1 MKNVTLSCVAALAA
15 LATLDSGAAD
25 LPSGYWP
32 VDLSQP
38 ILDKTRTIRLA
49 PDLSELTDGEREA
62 VRQLLE
68 AGALL
73 QHIYEDSRHPE
84 ARESLA
90 RLEALH
96 ASTGAGPATGNL
108 LDLYRL
114 NQGPIA
120 TTLDNRR
127 EAFLPVAPE
136 APTRNVYPAG
146 ATREEI
152 DAFLA
157 THPQQRDAILG
168 ERTVVRR
175 GTRDDAARDLAVL
188 RKYPVLDTLHPGLA
202 ARLRA
207 VAEEPARH
215 AFYAVPQS
223 VAWADELMAVYEH
236 LNRAADA
243 LESDDAEFARYLR
256 NRSRDLLSDDY
267 ESGDAAWVTGRFN
280 RLNLQ
285 IGSYETYDD
294 ALYGVKAFMSLSLL
308 IRDAEASRRLTAGL
322 ASLQAVEDAL
332 PYQGKKRVREN
343 IPVGAYQVI
352 ADFGQARG
360 ANTATILPNDELF
373 SRRYGRTILLRE
385 NIMRDPILFTNTK
398 AGWDAVMTPAQRDDL
413 RPDGN
418 FNRTLWH
425 EIGHYLGVDR
435 DATGRPLDEA
445 LESTADSFEEMKA
458 DLVSLFAAER
468 LRTAGYYDDASL
480 RSVYASGILRTLQ
493 SVKPRREQPY
503 QTMQLM
509 QFNWFLEHGLI
520 TFDPQAGLLSIHY
533 DRYPDVVTSLLREV
547 LAIQHAGDRTRAEAF
562 MQRWTAWTP
571 DVHEVIAGKRR
582 ASLGFRY
589 VIVTYAATD
598 GRG

>member
-1 MKNVTLSCVAALAA
+1 MKHVTLPCLAALAA
-15 LATLDSGAAD
+15 LTALPSGATD

-38 ILDKTRTIRLA
+38 ILDRTRTIRLA
-49 PDLSELTDGEREA
+49 PDLSKLTDGEREA
-62 VRQLLE
+62 VRHLVE

-73 QHIYEDSRHPE
+73 QAIYEDSRHPE
-84 ARESLA
+84 ARAAYA

-136 APTRNVYPAG
+136 TPTRNVYPPG

-157 THPQQRDAILG
+157 THPEQRDAMLG

-175 GTRDDAARDLAVL
+175 GTRESAAHDLAVL
-188 RKYPVLDTLHPGLA
+188 QKYPVLDTLHPGLA
-202 ARLRA
+202 AQLHA
-207 VAEEPARH
+207 VSENPARH

-223 VAWADELMAVYEH
+223 VAWADELMAVYGH
-236 LNRAADA
+236 LHRAADA
-243 LESDDAEFARYLR
+243 VEPDDAELARYLR
-256 NRSRDLLSDDY
+256 NRARDLLSDDY

-280 RLNLQ
+280 RLNVQ

-308 IRDAEASRRLTAGL
+308 VRDAGASSRLAAGL

-332 PYQGKKRVREN
+332 PYDGHKRVREN
-343 IPVGAYQVI
+343 IPVGAYEVV

-360 ANTATILPNDELF
+360 ANTATILPNDALF

-398 AGWDAVMTPAQRDDL
+398 AGWDAVMTEAHRDDL

-435 DATGRPLDEA
+435 DVKGRPLDEA
-445 LESTADSFEEMKA
+445 LESTADSYEEMKA
-458 DLVSLFAAER
+458 DLVSLFAAEA
-468 LRTAGYYDDASL
+468 LRRSGYYDDASL
-480 RSVYASGILRTLQ
+480 RSVQASGILRTLQ
-493 SVKPRREQPY
+493 TVKPRRDQPY

-520 TFDPQAGLLSIHY
+520 TFDPQAGLLAIHY
-533 DRYPDVVTSLLREV
+533 ERYPEVVTSLLREV
-547 LAIQHAGDRTRAEAF
+547 LAIQHAGDRQRAEAF
-562 MQRWTAWTP
+562 MERWTTWTP
-571 DVHEVIAGKRR
+571 DVHEVIAAKRR

-589 VIVTYAATD
+589 VIVTYAAID
-598 GRG
+598 G